1 MRYQDQL
8 VRQTQG
14 ALDDICRAAL
24 AVPED
29 RWDWSPGGAARSVL
43 SQMQEIATSAAL
55 FLPVVRE
62 GEFAPL
68 DHIRAE
74 SARAREEF
82 GSVERCIV
90 GARSST
96 SELCALIAAFPD
108 DRLDVEIVV
117 PFGGGSTWTM
127 ADVLGKHYW
136 NLVYHHGQINQL
148 QLILG
153 DRAMH

>member
-1 MRYQDQL
+1 
-8 VRQTQG
+8 
-14 ALDDICRAAL
+14 
-24 AVPED
+24 
-29 RWDWSPGGAARSVL
+29 
-43 SQMQEIATSAAL
+43 MQEIATSASL

-62 GEFAPL
+62 GAFAPL
-68 DHIRAE
+68 DHIRTE
-74 SARAREEF
+74 TARARLGF
-82 GSVERCIV
+82 DTIERCIE
-90 GARSST
+90 GARAST

-108 DRLDVEIVV
+108 ERLDVEIVV

-127 ADVLGKHYW
+127 ADVLSKHYW